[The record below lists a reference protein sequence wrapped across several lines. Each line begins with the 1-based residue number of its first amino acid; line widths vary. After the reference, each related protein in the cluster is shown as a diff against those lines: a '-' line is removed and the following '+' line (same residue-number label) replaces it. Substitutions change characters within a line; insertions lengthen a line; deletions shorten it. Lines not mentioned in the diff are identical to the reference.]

1 VNEARRK
8 FESTSSSR
16 QRSELTSIGEEDS
29 PSFAPPQ
36 NWKWLRFG
44 ELANIVGGVTLGR
57 KLDGRN
63 LATFPY
69 LRVANVQQG
78 RLDLDV
84 IKDIEI
90 PIDELPKYRL
100 EPGDVL
106 LTEGGDWDKLGRS
119 AIWRGE
125 IENCLHQNHIFR
137 ARVFTQDIQSEWLTL
152 FTNSPVGRTFFQNA
166 AKQTTNL
173 ASINMTQLRNCPVPI
188 PPLSEQKRIVSK
200 VTELLSLCDALEA
213 KLTQAESAST
223 QLLSA
228 AVHHLLN
235 NRPTTESAL
244 CLTK

>member
-1 VNEARRK
+1 MNEARRK
-8 FESTSSSR
+8 FESASSAR
-16 QRSELTSIGEEDS
+16 QRSELTSIGDEA
-29 PSFAPPQ
+29 PSFDAPQ
-36 NWKWLRFG
+36 NWKWIRFG

-57 KLDGRN
+57 KLGGRT
-63 LATFPY
+63 LARFPY

-90 PIDELPKYRL
+90 PTDELPKYRL

-137 ARVFTQDIQSEWLTL
+137 ARPFTQDIQSEWLTL

-173 ASINMTQLRNCPVPI
+173 ASINMTQLRNCPTPV

-200 VTELLSLCDALEA
+200 VSELLSLCDALEA
-213 KLTQAESAST
+213 KLTQAQSSST

-228 AVHHLLN
+228 AVHHLLA
-235 NRPTTESAL
+235 PA
-244 CLTK
+244 

>member
-1 VNEARRK
+1 M
-8 FESTSSSR
+8 
-16 QRSELTSIGEEDS
+16 
-29 PSFAPPQ
+29 
-36 NWKWLRFG
+36 RFG

-57 KLDGRN
+57 KLGGRE
-63 LATFPY
+63 LAPFPY

-78 RLDLDV
+78 RLDLDI

-125 IENCLHQNHIFR
+125 IDNCLHQNHIFR
-137 ARVFTQDIQSEWLTL
+137 ARVFTQDSQSEWLTL

-166 AKQTTNL
+166 AKKTTDL

-228 AVHHLLN
+228 TVHYLL
-235 NRPTTESAL
+235 
-244 CLTK
+244 KH